1 MNLMKKI
8 PGGQII
14 VPMLLAMIV
23 NTILPSFQEIGGSTA
38 ALFQKGS
45 QAMMGLFLITCGA
58 SIKIKEAGVPLY
70 KGSVLLVLKLVLGGA
85 AGWLANDL
93 LGIYGAFG
101 LTPFALFCALPSNN
115 SSLYVA
121 LCDKYGDDS
130 DKGAVSVLAL
140 KNGPFGSMLIMGM
153 SGVAHIPATDMIG
166 TLIPILIGFVWGNL
180 DENFRTLCLNSQ
192 PLVIIF
198 QSFAIGAGSSLHT
211 LWSAGFSGVLLG
223 VVSLVL
229 GIMIQFAYHFLLRK
243 KSPLGV
249 SMGTVAANSALT
261 PSIIASADPVFHSMV
276 STVSAQCAAASIVT
290 MVICPFLVSF
300 FNRQIIK
307 TQGAN
312 PAAGAPVSPENE

>member
-1 MNLMKKI
+1 
-8 PGGQII
+8 
-14 VPMLLAMIV
+14 
-23 NTILPSFQEIGGSTA
+23 
-38 ALFQKGS
+38 
-45 QAMMGLFLITCGA
+45 
-58 SIKIKEAGVPLY
+58 
-70 KGSVLLVLKLVLGGA
+70 
-85 AGWLANDL
+85 
-93 LGIYGAFG
+93 
-101 LTPFALFCALPSNN
+101 
-115 SSLYVA
+115 
-121 LCDKYGDDS
+121 
-130 DKGAVSVLAL
+130 
-140 KNGPFGSMLIMGM
+140 MLIMGM

-300 FNRQIIK
+300 FNRKIIK